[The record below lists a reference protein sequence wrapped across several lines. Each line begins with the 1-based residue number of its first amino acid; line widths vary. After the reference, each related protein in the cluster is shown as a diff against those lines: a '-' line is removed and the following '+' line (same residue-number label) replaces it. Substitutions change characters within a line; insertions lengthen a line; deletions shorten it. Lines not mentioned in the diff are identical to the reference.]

1 MNRRVAHAAVGRPS
15 ARRAILLDT
24 GFLVALFDSR
34 ERLHAAARQWLA
46 LVRDPLWS
54 VPSVWAEAAHF
65 LPARM
70 RVALARMAA
79 GGAVQVVAPDAEGY
93 ARAAALLERYATLD
107 PDWADAE
114 LVWLAEAAGIHRIAT
129 VDETDFSA
137 YRIHGRRG
145 FDIVWPTGQA

>member
-1 MNRRVAHAAVGRPS
+1 MGRLS

-54 VPSVWAEAAHF
+54 VPSVWAEAANF

-79 GGAVQVVAPDAEGY
+79 GGVVQVVAPAAEGY
-93 ARAAALLERYATLD
+93 ARVAALLERYATLD
-107 PDWADAE
+107 PDWVDAE
-114 LVWLAEAAGIHRIAT
+114 PVWLAETAGIHRIAAL
-129 VDETDFSA
+129 DEADFHV
-137 YRIHGRRG
+137 YRIRGRRA
-145 FDIVWPTGQA
+145 FDIVWPTGRE